1 MTDRKAMIGEAL
13 ARVLGKASAI
23 QRKPR
28 RYGLQEKLYPAEV
41 HMVMLIGQYPKFGVT
56 ELAAKA
62 GTTKGAVS
70 QMIQRLVNKGLIR
83 KSASSASGRRVVLEL
98 TNRGKVAY
106 YSHERLHE
114 EGDKG
119 LISYLKKLNQD
130 QVKVLEQF
138 LMLVEQGID
147 KRSET

>member
-1 MTDRKAMIGEAL
+1 MNNRKAMISETLVRVLNKAL
-13 ARVLGKASAI
+13 AN

-28 RYGLQEKLYPAEV
+28 RYGLEDMLYPAEV
-41 HMVMLIGQYPKFGVT
+41 HMVMLIGQYPTFGVT

-62 GTTKGAVS
+62 GITKGAVS
-70 QMIQRLVNKGLIR
+70 QMIQRLVSKGLIS
-83 KSASSASGRRVVLEL
+83 KSTSSSSGRRVILEL
-98 TNRGKVAY
+98 TNRGKIAF

-114 EGDKG
+114 EGDMD
-119 LISYLKKLNQD
+119 LISFIESLNQA
-130 QVKVLEQF
+130 QVKVLERF

>member
-1 MTDRKAMIGEAL
+1 MSNRKAMISETLVRVLNKAL
-13 ARVLGKASAI
+13 AN
-23 QRKPR
+23 QRKPQ
-28 RYGLQEKLYPAEV
+28 RYGLEDMLYPAEM
-41 HMVMLIGQYPKFGVT
+41 HMVMLIGQNPASGVT

-70 QMIQRLVNKGLIR
+70 QMIQRLVNKGLIC
-83 KSASSASGRRVVLEL
+83 KSSSPASGRRVFLEL
-98 TNRGKVAY
+98 TNRGKVAF

-114 EGDKG
+114 ESDRG
-119 LISYLKKLNQD
+119 LILFIERLHRD
-130 QVKVLEQF
+130 QVKVLEKF

>member
-1 MTDRKAMIGEAL
+1 MNNRKAMISEAL
-13 ARVLGKASAI
+13 VRVLNKTLAN

-28 RYGLQEKLYPAEV
+28 RYGLEDMLYPAEV
-41 HMVMLIGQYPKFGVT
+41 HMVMLIGQYPTSGVT
-56 ELAAKA
+56 ELATKA

-70 QMIQRLVNKGLIR
+70 QMIQRLVDKGLIC
-83 KSASSASGRRVVLEL
+83 KSASPASGRRVFLEL
-98 TNRGKVAY
+98 TNRGKVAF

-114 EGDKG
+114 KSDLE
-119 LISYLKKLNQD
+119 LISFIENLNQA

-138 LMLVEQGID
+138 LMLVEEGID

>member
-1 MTDRKAMIGEAL
+1 MNNRKAMISEAL
-13 ARVLGKASAI
+13 IRILNKALAN

-28 RYGLQEKLYPAEV
+28 QYGLEDMLYPAEV
-41 HMVMLIGQYPKFGVT
+41 HMVMLIGQYPTSGVT

-70 QMIQRLVNKGLIR
+70 QMIQRLVNKELIY
-83 KSASSASGRRVVLEL
+83 KTASPSSGRRVILEL
-98 TNRGKVAY
+98 TNRGKVAF

-114 EGDKG
+114 KSDMD
-119 LISYLKKLNQD
+119 LISFIKSLNLA

-138 LMLVEQGID
+138 LILVEQGID